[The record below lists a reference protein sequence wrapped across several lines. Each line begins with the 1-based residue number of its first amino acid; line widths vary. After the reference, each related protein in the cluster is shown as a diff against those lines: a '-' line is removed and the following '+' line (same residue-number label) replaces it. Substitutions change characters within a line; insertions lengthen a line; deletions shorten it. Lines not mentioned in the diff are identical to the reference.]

1 MGLYRT
7 GTMAAGTLYTYPE
20 NFRAYKALIAAQ
32 FSGAEVAVAGDFK
45 FGETNKTDAFLK
57 KFPLG
62 KVPAFEGTDG
72 TWLFESNA
80 IAYYVASESLRGASL
95 VDQAFVQQWVSFADN
110 ELLPASCTWVFP
122 TLGIMQYNKQNT
134 ERSKEEVKKALG
146 LLNKHLETRTFLVGE
161 RITLADISVACN
173 PLLLYQHVLEP
184 SFREPFLNVN
194 RWFVTLVNQPQFKK
208 VIGEFTLCAKM
219 AQFDA
224 KKFAELQ
231 GNEGKGKAKQEKAKA
246 PKQEK
251 PKQEKKPAPAAEAE
265 EEEEEPKPKPSK
277 DPFAALPA
285 GTFVMDVWKKMYSNN
300 ECDVS
305 MPWFWE
311 NFDKENYSIWYCEYM
326 YPEDLTLVFM
336 SCNLIGGFF
345 QRLDR
350 LRKHGFGSVAVFGEN
365 NKSTISGVW
374 CWRGQDL
381 AFELSDD
388 LKVDYGSYS
397 WKKLDFDSPADRKL
411 VEEYW
416 REEGE
421 FGGKKYNQGK
431 CFK

>member
-1 MGLYRT
+1 
-7 GTMAAGTLYTYPE
+7 MAAGTLYTYPE
-20 NFRAYKALIAAQ
+20 NFRAFKALIAAQ
-32 FSGAEVAVAGDFK
+32 YSGAKLAVAQDFK
-45 FGETNKTDAFLK
+45 FGETNKSESFLK

-80 IAYYVASESLRGASL
+80 IAYYVASDALRGGASL

-161 RITLADISVACN
+161 RISLADISVACN
-173 PLLLYQHVLEP
+173 LLLLYQHVLEP
-184 SFREPFLNVN
+184 SFREAFLNTN
-194 RWFVTLVNQPQFKK
+194 RWFVTLVNQPQFKA
-208 VIGEFTLCAKM
+208 VIGEFKLCSKM

-251 PKQEKKPAPAAEAE
+251 PKQEKKKPEPEAE
-265 EEEEEPKPKPSK
+265 EEDEAPKKPNK

-285 GTFVMDVWKKMYSNN
+285 GSFVMDEWKKKYSN
-300 ECDVS
+300 EEYDDS
-305 MPWFWE
+305 LAWFWE
-311 NFDKENYSIWYCEYM
+311 NFDKENYSIWHCEYM

-336 SCNLIGGFF
+336 SNNLIGGFY

-350 LRKHGFGSVAVFGEN
+350 LRKHGFGAVAVFGEN
-365 NKSTISGVW
+365 NKSDIAGVW
-374 CWRGQDL
+374 CWRGQGL
-381 AFELSDD
+381 AFELSED
-388 LKVDYGSYS
+388 LQVDYGSYK
-397 WKKLDFDSPADRKL
+397 WTKLDFDAPESRKL
-411 VEEYW
+411 VEQYF
-416 REEGE
+416 REEASYN
-421 FGGKKYNQGK
+421 GKKYNQGK
-431 CFK
+431 IFK